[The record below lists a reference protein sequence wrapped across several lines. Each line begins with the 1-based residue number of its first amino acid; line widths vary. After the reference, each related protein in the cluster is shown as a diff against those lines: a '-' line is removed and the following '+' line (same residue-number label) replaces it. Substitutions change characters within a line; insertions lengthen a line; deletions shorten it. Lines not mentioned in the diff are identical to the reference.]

1 MRKQNNILS
10 VTKNILCL
18 VFTCMVFNACSDEE
32 IIKSSTVR
40 EGVPVE
46 ISFGISTPGMDKVT
60 TRSLDEAAESKV
72 NDLYLLV
79 FDGEGRLKTSKFYNT
94 DEIVSSLENKSAGSL
109 SLQTTSGISRI
120 YAVANVQTTEL
131 RGVYSAL
138 EQVNSVDDLHTITAY
153 LESANVERI
162 QAGLTMSGTF
172 EATGATPEQKKQGY
186 CTIPE
191 TDGKMDGKIYLSRL
205 DSHIKF
211 KIAVGSL
218 VKEFTPTSWQVKYV
232 PLKST
237 VIAQNK
243 NILSLESDKV
253 DYADSKISTS
263 FGTDNE
269 NNVKYRTFD
278 FYMLESIKKA
288 QSYNNNSIAED
299 VSRMSEEDKRK
310 EYAKREEEIK
320 EPAEND
326 KVKNT
331 GVYKYSQKYATYVEI
346 KGSLEINH
354 KNDKGETITR
364 VATVKYVIH
373 LGGGINDPANFTS
386 ERNTKYTYLI
396 KIEDVDDIVVEVE
409 KNDERRPGAE
419 GDVVDS
425 QTGVR
430 TLDAHYNCFV
440 MGFSYRDVAGEG
452 DTPDLKFVVKTPF
465 GQVTESSTPDTGN
478 EAQQQDYHWI
488 HFISHGNKNS
498 STTLATYN
506 RSSQI
511 DLFGLAEDVMQRYNS
526 DRSWNKNKDK
536 KYYYTVFVDEYYYT
550 KAPRGENWGSDPTT
564 YWHHFANRDN
574 RYVMLVYAP
583 KYSQDNESSYAK
595 AQYMVTQRSIQ
606 TYYSTESDKAL
617 GMEHVNESGYGN
629 WDGAGI
635 TLSPANGLANT
646 WNYFD
651 NKGKQWDKY
660 VTRTAW
666 DSKNNTFTTQEGAAV
681 LARCLS
687 RNRDEDGNGTISL
700 DEVKWYVP
708 TSEQLMGM
716 YLGAQSLPS
725 PLFDADNI
733 SFVYKDRV
741 NHHYGT
747 SDNKR
752 IWSEEGASISDFGQG
767 HNSGATPKNF
777 RCVRNLGIDKKK
789 DDQLTYRENE
799 DYPKKA
805 FDFKEKNTRVRVY
818 NPTFGVDETIVANNI
833 FVMDR
838 LTEQNIRG
846 RLQSGE
852 ITLHNNFENN
862 NKPYKAFQMSKD
874 FKETER
880 KGSGE
885 LVSIRDTDKKINL
898 HTWDVIIRSYWY
910 DIVNG
915 KMYLKTDNTDRSF
928 CKDYYENS
936 TKEKGLW
943 RAPNQRELMLMFIED
958 NSFVKPAEA
967 YGTLSRT
974 AWKYEGSDRHFAA
987 NSNMYLTNYGT
998 DENYKYYIRCVR
1010 DVEIEK

>member
-32 IIKSSTVR
+32 IIKSSTVK
-40 EGVPVE
+40 EGIPVE

-60 TRSLDEAAESKV
+60 TRSLDEAGESKV

-79 FDGEGRLKTSKFYNT
+79 FDGAGRLKTSKFYNT

-138 EQVNSVDDLHTITAY
+138 EKVNSIDDLHNITAY
-153 LESANVERI
+153 LESANVERV

-288 QSYNNNSIAED
+288 QSYDNNSIAED

-320 EPAEND
+320 EPAEKD
-326 KVKNT
+326 KAKNT

-396 KIEDVDDIVVEVE
+396 KIEDVDDIVVEVT
-409 KNDERRPGAE
+409 NDNERRPGVE

-440 MGFSYRDVAGEG
+440 MGFSYRDVAGDG
-452 DTPDLKFVVKTPF
+452 NTPNLKFVVKTPF
-465 GQVTESSTPDTGN
+465 GQVTESSTPDTGY

-488 HFISHGNKNS
+488 HFISHGSENS
-498 STTLATYN
+498 SKTLATYN
-506 RSSQI
+506 KSSLI
-511 DLFGLAEDVMQRYNS
+511 DLFGLAEDVMKRYNR
-526 DRSWNKNKDK
+526 DWYKNKDK

-550 KAPRGENWGSDPTT
+550 KVPKGENWGSDPTT

-646 WNYFD
+646 WNYF
-651 NKGKQWDKY
+651 NKKDKQWDKY
-660 VTRTAW
+660 VIRTAW

-789 DDQLTYRENE
+789 NDQLTYRENE

-885 LVSIRDTDKKINL
+885 LVINKKTKEEISL

-910 DIVNG
+910 EIGEKNI
-915 KMYLKTDNTDRSF
+915 KYLITDNTDRSF

-936 TKEKGLW
+936 PNERGLW

-958 NSFVKPAEA
+958 NSFVKPSGA

-1010 DVEIEK
+1010 DVEIVK

>member
-32 IIKSSTVR
+32 IIKSSTVK
-40 EGVPVE
+40 EGIPVE

-440 MGFSYRDVAGEG
+440 MGFSYRDVAGDG
-452 DTPDLKFVVKTPF
+452 NTPNLKFVVKTPF
-465 GQVTESSTPDTGN
+465 GQVTESSTPDTGY

-488 HFISHGNKNS
+488 HFISHGSNNS
-498 STTLATYN
+498 SKTLATYN
-506 RSSQI
+506 KSSLI
-511 DLFGLAEDVMQRYNS
+511 DLFGLAEDVMQRYNR
-526 DRSWNKNKDK
+526 DWYKNKDK

-564 YWHHFANRDN
+564 YWHHFANQDN

-629 WDGAGI
+629 WGTPGI
-635 TLSPANGLANT
+635 TISSANGLANT
-646 WNYFD
+646 WNYLKK
-651 NKGKQWDKY
+651 NSKWDTY
-660 VTRTAW
+660 VTRTEW
-666 DSKNNTFTTQEGAAV
+666 DSDNNTFTTIESTRV

-687 RNRDEDGNGTISL
+687 RNRDEDGNGEISL

-733 SFVYKDRV
+733 SFVYANRV

-752 IWSEEGASISDFGQG
+752 IWSEEGASIGDFGQG
-767 HNSGATPKNF
+767 HTAGATPKNF

-789 DDQLTYRENE
+789 GDKLTNKENE

-805 FDFKEKNTRVRVY
+805 FDFKERNTKVRVF
-818 NPTFGVDETIVANNI
+818 NPTFGFDVTTTANNI

-846 RLQSGE
+846 RIQVGE
-852 ITLHNNFENN
+852 IGLHNNFENN
-862 NKPYKAFQMSKD
+862 NKPYKAFQMSKV
-874 FKETER
+874 FKETDR

-885 LVSIRDTDKKINL
+885 LVSIRDSDKKINL

-910 DIVNG
+910 DTENG
-915 KMYLKTDNTDRSF
+915 TKYLKTDNDRSF
-928 CKDYYENS
+928 CKDYFEDDI
-936 TKEKGLW
+936 KEKGLW
-943 RAPNQRELMLMFIED
+943 RAPNQRELMLMYIED
-958 NSFVKPAEA
+958 NSFVYPSGGKA
-967 YGTLSRT
+967 YGSLSRT
-974 AWKYEGSDRHFAA
+974 AWKYEGSNRHFAA
-987 NSNMYLTNYGT
+987 NVNIYLTNPGQ
-998 DENYKYYIRCVR
+998 DDNNKYYIRCVR
-1010 DVEIEK
+1010 DVEIAE